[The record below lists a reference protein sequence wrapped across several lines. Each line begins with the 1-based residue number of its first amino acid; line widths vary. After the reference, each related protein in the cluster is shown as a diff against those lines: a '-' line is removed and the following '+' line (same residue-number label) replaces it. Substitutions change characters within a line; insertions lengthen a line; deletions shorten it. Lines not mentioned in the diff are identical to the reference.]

1 MACELTVTFSVLLR
15 SWSVKMSSIAPY
27 SSLEE
32 QKIYHANSQAIQWM
46 RH

>member
-1 MACELTVTFSVLLR
+1 MTYELTVKFSVLLR
-15 SWSVKMSSIAPY
+15 SSSVKMSRIVPS

-32 QKIYHANSQAIQWM
+32 QKIYHANSQAIRRM